1 MVYSVYYYSSPFSFT
16 GFYKQSLTNA
26 TAVKLSREN
35 RKTNSLFY
43 SLKSL
48 YLFLH
53 ILYIIGV
60 WRQTGRTKRI
70 YKQVQQSTVLTYAH
84 RLFRSI
90 QLLRTHFQN
99 WVCIHT
105 HKTKVLCNMCWPTH
119 IVCEHAYSYRWRQAY
134 QFERSWILGFSS
146 NNK

>member
-48 YLFLH
+48 YLFLR

-90 QLLRTHFQN
+90 QLLRTHFQK
-99 WVCIHT
+99 WDL
-105 HKTKVLCNMCWPTH
+105 HKYTQNQSIM
-119 IVCEHAYSYRWRQAY
+119 
-134 QFERSWILGFSS
+134 
-146 NNK
+146 